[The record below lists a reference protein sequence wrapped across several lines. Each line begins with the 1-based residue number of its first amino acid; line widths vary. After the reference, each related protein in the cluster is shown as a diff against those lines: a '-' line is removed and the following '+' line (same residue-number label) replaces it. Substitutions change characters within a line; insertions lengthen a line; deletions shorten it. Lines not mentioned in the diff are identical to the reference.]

1 MTVLTSLDNTP
12 TFHAFDLTYT
22 RVIISKYQRLQ
33 DYRTQTVEEYKHI
46 IIIIRENYRVSMIY

>member
-1 MTVLTSLDNTP
+1 MTVLTSLDNMP
-12 TFHAFDLTYT
+12 TFHAFDLHI

-46 IIIIRENYRVSMIY
+46 IIIIRKNYRVSMIY